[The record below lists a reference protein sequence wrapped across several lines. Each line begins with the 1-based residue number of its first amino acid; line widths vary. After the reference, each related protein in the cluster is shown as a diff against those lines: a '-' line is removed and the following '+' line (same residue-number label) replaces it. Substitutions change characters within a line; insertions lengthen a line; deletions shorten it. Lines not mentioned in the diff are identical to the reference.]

1 MSMRD
6 PGRRGIGSCATFSE
20 ARIRNLSSR
29 LDEVLDD
36 LDVLVRWGEE
46 MGAAA
51 AVGQRLLVVGNGG
64 SAAQADHFAAELIGR
79 FRKDRIPISAIN
91 LHAQGAAL
99 TALANDLDFH
109 QAAARVLRAHG
120 RRGDILLC
128 LSTSGLSRNIIATA
142 QEGQALGIR
151 TYALTGS
158 AGAPLEEAVDHFLT
172 FEGGDVASIQ
182 ELHLIAIHVLCDAIE
197 TTVAA
202 SMGE

>member
-1 MSMRD
+1 M
-6 PGRRGIGSCATFSE
+6 GECATSSK

-36 LDVLVRWGEE
+36 LDVLVRWGQE

-79 FRKDRIPISAIN
+79 FRRDRIRTPISAIN

-120 RRGDILLC
+120 RPGDTLLC
-128 LSTSGLSRNIIATA
+128 LSTSGQSRNIIAAA
-142 QEGQALGIR
+142 QEGRSLGIC

-158 AGAPLEEAVDHFLT
+158 AGAPLEGAVDHFLT

-182 ELHLIAIHVLCDAIE
+182 ELHLVAVHVLCDAIE
-197 TTVAA
+197 ATVATN
-202 SMGE
+202 MGD